1 MLHKLNSL
9 HVIKDI
15 SENSD
20 ISLAVLLG
28 NWPFL
33 YFCFSVAFF
42 IEGSNHFL
50 SKEALGNNGSCYFF
64 LIP

>member
-9 HVIKDI
+9 HVIIDI

-20 ISLAVLLG
+20 FSLAVLLG

-33 YFCFSVAFF
+33 YFCISVAFF
-42 IEGSNHFL
+42 IEGSNHT
-50 SKEALGNNGSCYFF
+50 KMVM
-64 LIP
+64 

>member
-20 ISLAVLLG
+20 ILLAVLLG

-42 IEGSNHFL
+42 IEGSNHTKMGGTGITAKL
-50 SKEALGNNGSCYFF
+50 T
-64 LIP
+64 